1 MRIAKSLVFLLCF
14 SSFSAAQAN
23 KVQQPSTSL
32 KVKWVTVKRDAN
44 LPPDANCTPGLLT
57 VPTNVPS
64 SGGSYTASY
73 TFTVGAACGS
83 PILQSRSARN

>member
-1 MRIAKSLVFLLCF
+1 MRIGKSLVFLLCF
-14 SSFSAAQAN
+14 SSFSAAQAS

-57 VPTNVPS
+57 VPTNVSS
-64 SGGSYTASY
+64 SGGLWQPHPAIK
-73 TFTVGAACGS
+73 VG
-83 PILQSRSARN
+83 P